1 MAGSQLLPEPAAPEP
16 ASSSPTPEAGPA
28 SDGLPL
34 RLATASL
41 AGALVL
47 GCTLAGG
54 AWFSLLVLAATG
66 LAAWEL
72 AVLQARAGLGASLAV
87 SLLAAWAFP
96 LATALKSP
104 GLSWALLAFAVVI
117 GLGKLVLRPERR
129 GALAEWGTAL
139 AGGLYPGLLL
149 APSILL
155 RERDDGRG
163 WVVMLLLAA
172 WACDTAAFVVG
183 RRWGRH
189 KLAPAISPG
198 KSVEGVIAGV
208 SAAMVV
214 AVVGA
219 GPLGQPLARL
229 VGLGLVVGLGAVLGD
244 LAESALKRQLGAK
257 DAGWLMPGHGG
268 LLDRMDSL
276 LAVSFLGYLYLT
288 LTDGTFW
295 Q

>member
-1 MAGSQLLPEPAAPEP
+1 MAGSQPLHEPTAPESAP
-16 ASSSPTPEAGPA
+16 STPTPEAGPTRD
-28 SDGLPL
+28 SFPL
-34 RLATASL
+34 RLGTALL
-41 AGALVL
+41 AGLIVL

-54 AWFSLLVLAATG
+54 TWFSLLVLATAA

-72 AVLQARAGLGASLAV
+72 AVLQARAGLGTPLAV
-87 SLLAAWAFP
+87 TLLAAWAFP
-96 LATALKSP
+96 LATVLKNP

-117 GLGKLVLRPERR
+117 GLGRLVLRPERQ
-129 GALAEWGTAL
+129 GALAEWGTSL
-139 AGGLYPGLLL
+139 GGGLYLGLLL
-149 APSILL
+149 APSVVL
-155 RERDDGRG
+155 RERDDGLG
-163 WVVMLLLAA
+163 WVVTLLLAA
-172 WACDTAAFVVG
+172 WACDTAAYVVG
-183 RRWGRH
+183 RRWGRR
-189 KLAPAISPG
+189 KLVPAISPG

-208 SAAMVV
+208 GAAIVV
-214 AVVGA
+214 AAAAA

-229 VGLGLVVGLGAVLGD
+229 VGLGLVVGLGAVFGD

-276 LAVSFLGYLYLT
+276 IAVSFLGYLYVT

>member
-1 MAGSQLLPEPAAPEP
+1 MAPEP
-16 ASSSPTPEAGPA
+16 APGSPTPVAGPA
-28 SDGLPL
+28 RDSLPL
-34 RLATASL
+34 RLGTALL
-41 AGALVL
+41 AGPLVL
-47 GCTLAGG
+47 GCALAGG
-54 AWFSLLVLAATG
+54 PWFSLLVLATAA

-72 AVLQARAGLGASLAV
+72 AVLQARAGLGTSLAV
-87 SLLAAWAFP
+87 GLLAAWAFP
-96 LATALKSP
+96 LATALKNP
-104 GLSWALLAFAVVI
+104 GLSWALLALAVVI
-117 GLGKLVLRPERR
+117 GLGRLVLRPERR

-139 AGGLYPGLLL
+139 AGGLYLGLLL
-149 APSILL
+149 APSILV
-155 RERDDGRG
+155 RERDHGLG
-163 WVVMLLLAA
+163 WVLVLLLGA

-183 RRWGRH
+183 RRWGRR

-208 SAAMVV
+208 GAAVLVSV
-214 AVVGA
+214 AAVG
-219 GPLGQPLARL
+219 PMGQPLARL
-229 VGLGLVVGLGAVLGD
+229 VGLGLVVGLGAVFGD